1 MASKVKSRGFENVVL
16 FSATAF
22 LAYILIVK
30 PQAKTATARKA
41 AAMPWGTPSPSSP
54 YYGTIDISTLPADT
68 FLGSTPLNQTGQVGS
83 GSVAALTPEELAAY
97 YGETT
102 AVSKAE
108 TVAIKQ
114 MQDTQAKAM
123 LAEVPFVEGFDY
135 QAVFGFAYP
144 STPVSDIGILP
155 GVGGSY
161 F

>member
-1 MASKVKSRGFENVVL
+1 MASKVKSDELENVVL
-16 FSATAF
+16 FGAIAF

-30 PQAKTATARKA
+30 PQAKAATKKT
-41 AAMPWGTPSPSSP
+41 AAMPWGTPSPTSP
-54 YYGTIDISTLPADT
+54 YYGTVDISTLPAGT

-83 GSVAALTPEELAAY
+83 GSVAALTPVELAAY

-108 TVAIKQ
+108 TAAIKQ
-114 MQDTQAKAM
+114 MQTTQEKTA
-123 LAEVPFVEGFDY
+123 LAEVPYIPGFDY
-135 QAVFGFAYP
+135 QAVFGFDYP
-144 STPVSDIGILP
+144 QTPGSDGILP